1 MNEKTKETYK
11 DPIVKVYACCPLCSA
26 TLLQAEFV
34 KNEQNVSI
42 SMKFEEL
49 SQELQENFLKLYKEH
64 LKNSIDILN
73 EDHWLEPILRIN
85 NQTEPTLVA
94 LQREKDTVDFDKM
107 IEVVWD
113 ILRSHPFD
121 TALLSY
127 STDVVLKDTSALV
140 TYIID
145 KSGVGVLYFTA
156 YHFKGLFRKKVVYD
170 KHLLGEIIKNA
181 L

>member
-1 MNEKTKETYK
+1 M
-11 DPIVKVYACCPLCSA
+11 
-26 TLLQAEFV
+26 
-34 KNEQNVSI
+34 
-42 SMKFEEL
+42 
-49 SQELQENFLKLYKEH
+49 KLYKEH

-73 EDHWLEPILRIN
+73 EEHWLEPVLRIN
-85 NQTEPTLVA
+85 SQTEPTLVS
-94 LQREKDTVDFDKM
+94 LQRVDDTVDFDKM
-107 IEVVWD
+107 MEVAKD

-156 YHFKGLFRKKVVYD
+156 YHFKGLFRKKVV
-170 KHLLGEIIKNA
+170 
-181 L
+181 

>member
-42 SMKFEEL
+42 LMKFEEL

-73 EDHWLEPILRIN
+73 EDHWLEPVLRIN
-85 NQTEPTLVA
+85 SQTEPTLVS
-94 LQREKDTVDFDKM
+94 LQRVDDTVDFDKM
-107 IEVVWD
+107 MEVAKD

-170 KHLLGEIIKNA
+170 KHLLREIIKNA

>member
-156 YHFKGLFRKKVVYD
+156 YHFKGLFRKKVV
-170 KHLLGEIIKNA
+170 
-181 L
+181 

>member
-26 TLLQAEFV
+26 TLLQTEFV

-73 EDHWLEPILRIN
+73 EDHWLEPVLRIN
-85 NQTEPTLVA
+85 SQTEPTLVA
-94 LQREKDTVDFDKM
+94 LQREEDTVDFDKM
-107 IEVVWD
+107 IDVVWD

-156 YHFKGLFRKKVVYD
+156 YHFKGLFRKKVV
-170 KHLLGEIIKNA
+170 
-181 L
+181 

>member
-1 MNEKTKETYK
+1 
-11 DPIVKVYACCPLCSA
+11 
-26 TLLQAEFV
+26 
-34 KNEQNVSI
+34 
-42 SMKFEEL
+42 MKFEEL

-64 LKNSIDILN
+64 LKTSIDILN

-94 LQREKDTVDFDKM
+94 LQREEDTVDFDKM
-107 IEVVWD
+107 MEVAKD

-156 YHFKGLFRKKVVYD
+156 YHFKGLFRKKSRLRQASYRRNYQKRPVKTVRQGLSVAQRYT
-170 KHLLGEIIKNA
+170 LLT
-181 L
+181 

>member
-1 MNEKTKETYK
+1 
-11 DPIVKVYACCPLCSA
+11 
-26 TLLQAEFV
+26 
-34 KNEQNVSI
+34 
-42 SMKFEEL
+42 MKFEEL

-94 LQREKDTVDFDKM
+94 LQRKEDTVDFDKM
-107 IEVVWD
+107 IDVVWD

-140 TYIID
+140 TDIID

-156 YHFKGLFRKKVVYD
+156 YHFKGLFRKKVVSD